1 MKNTCKFFCD
11 LLSASDLTR
20 QASNNWTVELATE
33 LADAIN
39 FSSLAFPCT
48 VKFAA
53 SHSDSV
59 ATATNLAYITKL
71 QLTLRNNQL
80 KKS

>member
-1 MKNTCKFFCD
+1 M
-11 LLSASDLTR
+11 
-20 QASNNWTVELATE
+20 VELATE
-33 LADAIN
+33 LADATN

-48 VKFAA
+48 VECAA
-53 SHSDSV
+53 SLSDPV
-59 ATATNLAYITKL
+59 ATATNRAYITTL